1 MSRLPPGD
9 ADVAVVGAGVLGCS
23 IAWHIVRRRPGTR
36 VAVIDR
42 ERSVAT
48 QASSQAAGLLTR
60 ARTRSAAAA
69 LVARTYAALG
79 ELAYELAQPPPIR
92 RNGTLAVASSDAAAK
107 SLDALAGTA
116 AAAGLRVERPDP
128 RELPGLVP
136 WLDPAG
142 VRSCAFM
149 PDDGFIDPYLLTD
162 AYARAARARGAVF
175 RLGLEV
181 LEIEVAAGRVRGL
194 TTAAG
199 TLRAPVVAT
208 AAGAWTNRLTLPLG
222 FGLPM
227 AAVRSHYWITEPDP
241 RFRPGHPTVVLPDA
255 RAYARSEVGALLF
268 GLREA
273 AGVSLDP
280 DALPRTIA
288 DYAFADDPHGWQSLV
303 SGAPAFRQ
311 YCPALDDVG
320 IRSYVAGVSTYTPDG
335 LFLAGPVP
343 GIAGLFA
350 ASGCCGAGVAASG
363 GLGLLLAELILDEL
377 PSIDPAPVSLDR
389 FGAIDPRSAEFRAR
403 CAAARSAKA
412 GG

>member
-1 MSRLPPGD
+1 MRPSPRSE
-9 ADVAVVGAGVLGCS
+9 ADVAIVGAGVLGCS
-23 IAWHIVRRRPGTR
+23 IAWHIVRRRPGIR
-36 VAVIDR
+36 VVVVDR

-48 QASSQAAGLLTR
+48 QASSRAAGLLTR
-60 ARTRSAAAA
+60 ARTHRGVAA
-69 LVARTYAALG
+69 LVERTYASID
-79 ELAYELAQPPPIR
+79 ELAEEVDQPPPIR
-92 RNGTLAVASSDAAAK
+92 RNGTLSVASSDAAAR

-116 AAAGLRVERPDP
+116 EAAGLRVQRPDP

-142 VRSCAFM
+142 IRTCAFM
-149 PDDGFIDPYLLTD
+149 PDDGVIDPYLLTD

-175 RLGLEV
+175 RLGLDV
-181 LEIEVAAGRVRGL
+181 LEIETASGQVRGL
-194 TTAAG
+194 STAAG
-199 TLRAPVVAT
+199 TLHAPVVVA

-241 RFRPGHPTVVLPDA
+241 RFRPGQPSVILPDA
-255 RAYARSEVGALLF
+255 RAYARPEVGALLF

-273 AGVSLDP
+273 ACVSVHP
-280 DALPRTIA
+280 DALPGTIG
-288 DYAFADDPHGWQSLV
+288 DYAFADDPQGWQSLA
-303 SGAPAFRQ
+303 SGAPAFRR

-320 IRSYVAGVSTYTPDG
+320 IRGYVAGVSTYTPDA

-363 GLGLLLAELILDEL
+363 GLGLLLAGLVLDEL
-377 PSIDPAPVSLDR
+377 PATDPSPFSLDR
-389 FGAIDPRSAEFRAR
+389 FGTVDPESAAFRAR